1 MNLKQA
7 LVRMPGL
14 AADSVVSTLS
24 DGPTNSSYLV
34 RRGDELCV
42 LRLDKPLA
50 RELGLDRDAEHD
62 ISESVFLARLGAEP
76 LHYDPE
82 SGITL
87 RRYLPGRAWSEAD
100 LQDAAKLQ
108 LLARRLR
115 DLHASPAVGNPYSP
129 GLSARRYAR
138 QLGTPG
144 AQKMADEA
152 NLLLADLRFTP
163 YRECLCHNDLV
174 AGNILE
180 GSQGLNFIDWEYA
193 GLGDPWFDLA
203 VVIEH
208 HGLSEPLE
216 QGFVQAYLL
225 RSPRAVES
233 QRLAGW
239 RAFYRALLSLW
250 QMRTG

>member
-7 LVRMPGL
+7 LVLMPGL
-14 AADSVVSTLS
+14 AADSVVSVLS
-24 DGPTNSSYLV
+24 DGPTNTSWLV
-34 RRGDELCV
+34 RRGDDLCV

-62 ISESVFLARLGAEP
+62 ITESVFLAGLGAEP
-76 LHYDPE
+76 LHYNSE
-82 SGITL
+82 NAITL
-87 RRYLPGRAWSEAD
+87 RRYLPGRSWSEVD
-100 LQDAAKLQ
+100 LQDAARLQ
-108 LLARRLR
+108 LLAKRMR
-115 DLHASPAVGNPYSP
+115 DLHAMPAVGNSFEP
-129 GLSARRYAR
+129 GLAARRYAR
-138 QLGTPG
+138 QLGTPE
-144 AQKMADEA
+144 AQKIADEA

-163 YRECLCHNDLV
+163 HRECLCHNDLV

-203 VVIEH
+203 LVIEH
-208 HGLSEPLE
+208 HGMSESLE

-225 RSPRAVES
+225 RPPREAELH
-233 QRLAGW
+233 RLAGW

-250 QMRTG
+250 QLLTG

>member
-1 MNLKQA
+1 
-7 LVRMPGL
+7 
-14 AADSVVSTLS
+14 
-24 DGPTNSSYLV
+24 
-34 RRGDELCV
+34 
-42 LRLDKPLA
+42 
-50 RELGLDRDAEHD
+50 
-62 ISESVFLARLGAEP
+62 
-76 LHYDPE
+76 
-82 SGITL
+82 
-87 RRYLPGRAWSEAD
+87 
-100 LQDAAKLQ
+100 
-108 LLARRLR
+108 
-115 DLHASPAVGNPYSP
+115 LHALPAVGNPYAP

-138 QLGTPG
+138 QIGTPE
-144 AQKMADEA
+144 AQKIADEA

-208 HGLSEPLE
+208 HGLSESLE

-225 RSPRAVES
+225 RPPREAEIH
-233 QRLAGW
+233 RLAGW

-250 QMRTG
+250 QLRIG